1 MKKHLE
7 INRIYDRFLRN
18 EATAAELD
26 FLFAY
31 FETGN
36 ETELRQ
42 LIATDLKTHATTENA
57 GLRRAMHL
65 AKLQLKINSEIDRVS
80 GVKSVDLPE
89 RFSKR
94 IYFNTPAFKVAA
106 SLLVITFLSFFIY
119 NYLNPT
125 LAEEIKPGGNY
136 ATLQTAD
143 GKEIN
148 LKTSANRAIAKIQ
161 GVTIHKTADGQIVY
175 TAPKDQKFAAPTWN
189 SIITPLG
196 GKYRITLSDGSLV
209 FLNSGSKLEF
219 PVGFRGTE
227 RKVKLTGEAYFEVA
241 KDLSKPFIV
250 VSGNGTTE
258 VLGTKFNVS
267 NYPEDGLIKA
277 TLLEGKIKFS
287 HNSSKEAEILRPG
300 QQAVLKEN
308 NIEVQAVHAEDF
320 MAWKDNR
327 FIFKNEELSV
337 IMRQLSRWYDIE
349 VDYNNLPDRRLYAN
363 ISTENNLSEVLRML
377 SLTSDL
383 KFNIDGRRVSVMR

>member
-7 INRIYDRFLRN
+7 INKIYDRFLRN

-31 FETGN
+31 FETGD

-42 LIATDLKTHATTENA
+42 LIATDLETQATTENA
-57 GLRRAMHL
+57 GLRRTMHL
-65 AKLQLKINSEIDRVS
+65 AKLQHKINLEIDKVS
-80 GVKSVDLPE
+80 GIKIVDLPG

-94 IYFNTPAFKVAA
+94 IYFNTPLFKIAA

-143 GKEIN
+143 GKKID
-148 LKTSANRAIAKIQ
+148 LKTSANSSIAKIG
-161 GVTIHKTADGQIVY
+161 GVNIRKMADGQIVY
-175 TAPKDQKFAAPTWN
+175 TASSDMASKVSRYNT
-189 SIITPLG
+189 IVTPLG
-196 GKYRITLSDGSLV
+196 GKYRITLSDGSIV
-209 FLNSGSKLEF
+209 FLNSASKLEF

-227 RKVKLTGEAYFEVA
+227 RKVKLTGEAYFEVT
-241 KDLSKPFIV
+241 KDPSKPFVV
-250 VSGNGTTE
+250 VSGNSSTE

-267 NYPEDGLIKA
+267 NYPEDGLIKV
-277 TLLEGKIKFS
+277 TLLEGKVRFS
-287 HNSSKEAEILRPG
+287 GNSSQEAVLTPG
-300 QQAVLKEN
+300 EQAVLKGDN
-308 NIEVQAVHAEDF
+308 MQLLTVNAEDL

-327 FIFKNEELSV
+327 FVFKNEELSV
-337 IMRQLSRWYDIE
+337 IMRKLSRWYNIE
-349 VDYNNLPDRRLYAN
+349 VDYNSLPERRLFTN
-363 ISTENNLSEVLRML
+363 ISTNNNLSEVLRML
-377 SLTSDL
+377 SVTSGL
-383 KFNIDGRRVSVMR
+383 KFNVDGRRVSVVR